1 MADKK
6 VLIIGGGIAGLCTG
20 VYLRKC
26 GFETEILEMHT
37 ISGGLATAWKKG
49 GFTFE
54 NCVHWL
60 VGSKDGG
67 SMNAAW
73 KEVFDIGRLEFY
85 EDPVFQVLEHGAEK
99 IIIYRN
105 PDRLESELL
114 AKAPEDAAAI
124 KEFVGL
130 IRKFSKFRMPEGDS
144 FLSNLGAY
152 FAMLPYLPTLA
163 KYKKLSMADYS
174 KKFKNPLLNAFF
186 GKGMSELAFMAIF
199 FSLAWMAQGN
209 AGYPIGGSPRMIG
222 LIEDTYKK
230 LGGRIRFKTRV
241 ERILVEDG
249 RAIGVRL
256 EGGEEL
262 RSDVIVS
269 AADGHATIFDMLE
282 GKFVDDKIKNIYE
295 TYKPFPSYLQV
306 SLGVDADLNGE
317 PGFVALLLDK
327 KIAADPKTSVD
338 SLAFRV
344 FNFDPTFAPAGRTA
358 VVCILNTTDDAYWTG
373 LRDKDKRKY
382 EAEKKRVAESVIA
395 VFEKRFPKAKGKVKV
410 IDVATPAT
418 IIRYTGNWRGSME
431 GWLLTPSTGI
441 KMLPAVLPGLKN
453 FYMVGQW
460 ISPGGGLPSGLLT
473 GRAVSRRV
481 CRDNGLRWKVS

>member
-1 MADKK
+1 MANKK
-6 VLIIGGGIAGLCTG
+6 VIIIGGGIAGLCTG

-54 NCVHWL
+54 NCIHWL
-60 VGSKDGG
+60 VGSKEGG
-67 SMNAAW
+67 PMNAAW
-73 KEVFDIGRLEFY
+73 KEVFDISRLEFY
-85 EDPVFQVLEHGAEK
+85 EDPVFQVLEHGTDN
-99 IIIYRN
+99 IVIYRD

-114 AKAPEDAAAI
+114 AKAPEDAATI

-130 IRKFSKFRMPEGDS
+130 IRKFSKFPMPEGDS

-152 FAMLPYLPTLA
+152 IAMFPSLPTLA
-163 KYKKLSMADYS
+163 KYRKLTMADFA

-186 GKGMSELAFMAIF
+186 SKGISQLSFLAIV

-209 AGYPIGGSPRMIG
+209 AGYPIGGSMRMIS
-222 LIEDTYKK
+222 LIVDNYKN
-230 LGGRIRFKTRV
+230 LGGLIRFKARV
-241 ERILVEDG
+241 SRILVEDG
-249 RAIGVRL
+249 RAVGVRL

-262 RSDVIVS
+262 RADVVIS

-282 GKFVDDKIKNIYE
+282 GSFVDEKIKNIYE

-306 SLGVDADLNGE
+306 SLGVDADLGGE
-317 PGFVALLLDK
+317 PGFVVLLLDK
-327 KIAADPKTSVD
+327 KITVDPKTSED
-338 SLAFRV
+338 ALAFRV

-358 VVCILNTTDDAYWTG
+358 VVCILTTYDDEYWTG

-382 EAEKKRVAESVIA
+382 EAEKKRLAESVIA

-441 KMLPAVLPGLKN
+441 KKLPPVLPGLKN

-473 GRAVSRRV
+473 GRAISRRV
-481 CRDNGLRWKVS
+481 CKENGLGWKMN